1 MKFIKTALF
10 ALILAIAMLNLVAC
24 SNSDAQ
30 SGVVA
35 EPNLFIVND
44 SEAEIASYRI
54 YSDEFEISIAGHPST
69 LPLWERGEI
78 IRATIDEAQNCFF
91 QVDIVNKAGTV
102 IAHGEFTKNFSNRA
116 TDKKYLYILDSENGT
131 TYITDSE
138 PETPPSS
145 NAPSSEPD
153 NGIKSIIPL
162 NNHGPASA
170 GLFSW

>member
-1 MKFIKTALF
+1 MNYTKRGFF
-10 ALILAIAMLNLVAC
+10 ALVIAFALLTLTAC
-24 SNSDAQ
+24 SNDDAQ
-30 SGVVA
+30 SGVLI

-102 IAHGEFTKNFSNRA
+102 IAHGEFTKNFSSRE
-116 TDKKYLYILDSENGT
+116 TDKKYLYILDSGDGT

-138 PETPPSS
+138 PTPPPSS
-145 NAPSSEPD
+145 SVPPLESD
-153 NGIKSIIPL
+153 NSISAVKPL
-162 NNHGPASA
+162 QS
-170 GLFSW
+170 L